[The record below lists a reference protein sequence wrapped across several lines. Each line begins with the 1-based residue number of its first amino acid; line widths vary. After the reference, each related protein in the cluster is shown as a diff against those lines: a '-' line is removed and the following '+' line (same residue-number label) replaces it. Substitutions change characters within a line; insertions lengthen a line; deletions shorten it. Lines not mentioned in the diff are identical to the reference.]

1 MIQVQVI
8 SKILDTG
15 DYSIVENN
23 SLDESYFTGY
33 EKEFK
38 FIQSHYNKY
47 KKVPDKAT
55 FLEKFTDFNLQK
67 VSETDEYLLNKLNED
82 RLFNKT
88 LPWLQKVSEL
98 YEEGATNEALE
109 YLSAQLKTVEIGNQ
123 IGGIDIIQNATRRY
137 DDFIDRKK
145 NQSNWYFATGF
156 PELDTLI
163 HGIQRT
169 EELLIIFAR
178 INQGKSWIL
187 EKMCASVWEQ
197 GFNVGYISPEM
208 TASSIGYRFDT
219 LYKNFSNKELMW
231 GNNISDDKE
240 YNNYLKALEKNQNKF
255 VVATPLDFSNRI
267 TISKLRLWIRQN
279 NLDMLAIDGLTY
291 LSDERGSFRDNKTTS
306 LTNISEDLM
315 SLSVEMRIPILAVVQ
330 ANRQGVAEED
340 TKGTPELET
349 IRDSDG
355 MAMNASKVLSIK
367 QKDGILE
374 IGVKKQRNGAVG
386 GLIKYSWDIDKGE
399 FSWIPGDGDGM
410 PETAKAEKI
419 EEDKQIYQDVS
430 DVF

>member
-145 NQSNWYFATGF
+145 NQS
-156 PELDTLI
+156 
-163 HGIQRT
+163 
-169 EELLIIFAR
+169 
-178 INQGKSWIL
+178 
-187 EKMCASVWEQ
+187 
-197 GFNVGYISPEM
+197 
-208 TASSIGYRFDT
+208 
-219 LYKNFSNKELMW
+219 
-231 GNNISDDKE
+231 
-240 YNNYLKALEKNQNKF
+240 
-255 VVATPLDFSNRI
+255 
-267 TISKLRLWIRQN
+267 
-279 NLDMLAIDGLTY
+279 
-291 LSDERGSFRDNKTTS
+291 
-306 LTNISEDLM
+306 
-315 SLSVEMRIPILAVVQ
+315 
-330 ANRQGVAEED
+330 
-340 TKGTPELET
+340 
-349 IRDSDG
+349 
-355 MAMNASKVLSIK
+355 
-367 QKDGILE
+367 
-374 IGVKKQRNGAVG
+374 
-386 GLIKYSWDIDKGE
+386 
-399 FSWIPGDGDGM
+399 
-410 PETAKAEKI
+410 
-419 EEDKQIYQDVS
+419 
-430 DVF
+430 